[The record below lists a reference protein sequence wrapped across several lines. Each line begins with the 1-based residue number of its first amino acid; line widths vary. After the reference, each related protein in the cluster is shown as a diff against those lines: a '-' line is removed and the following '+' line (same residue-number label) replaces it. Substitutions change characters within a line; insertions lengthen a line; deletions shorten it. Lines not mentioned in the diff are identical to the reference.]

1 MTENEAIKY
10 LEQHGYIADDV
21 KDVAIKALEEIQ
33 QYRAIGTVEE
43 INETLGFVYKMF
55 EDTRIVLRYLNGRFK
70 AYKAIGTVEE
80 CQQAMERM
88 KPKKVKQS
96 GVTDN
101 KGKFHPINGING
113 VPYDLCPNCEIN
125 LCTDGVLGRNKK
137 NMKYCENCGQRL
149 DWSEGE

>member
-1 MTENEAIKY
+1 MTEHEAIKY

-21 KDVAIKALEEIQ
+21 KDVAIEALEKQI
-33 QYRAIGTVEE
+33 
-43 INETLGFVYKMF
+43 
-55 EDTRIVLRYLNGRFK
+55 
-70 AYKAIGTVEE
+70 
-80 CQQAMERM
+80 
-88 KPKKVKQS
+88 PKKVKQS
-96 GVTDN
+96 GVLDS

-149 DWSEGE
+149 SWKGE